1 MNNCKTRVEEVEKDI
16 NKQSY
21 QLIFHDLKDKMIKVS
36 ILLKVIYRV
45 NAMPTEAPT
54 VSAEIEKHNLE
65 FIWNLKETSIS
76 KTILKKKSKKWKTH
90 THDFKTY

>member
-1 MNNCKTRVEEVEKDI
+1 
-16 NKQSY
+16 
-21 QLIFHDLKDKMIKVS
+21 MIKVS

-76 KTILKKKSKKWKTH
+76 KTILKKKSKSGRLILC
-90 THDFKTY
+90 DFKTY